1 MKVTKYDG
9 GGINDNRSVNRRES
23 DRLKKQQRIK
33 DLEAEI
39 EKAKGTPEAKALVE
53 EYRSITK
60 MNDGGKL
67 SKKLEKIQTKAQKKA
82 AKAHARGEKKG
93 GKVVGTKRV
102 TTAAEPRMLSSRRET
117 VKVYEK
123 EQKALDK
130 GVRKQS
136 KAIDRDYF
144 KKERKKKRRSY
155 KGLGLSARVA
165 NKRKSRSKSPRPRR
179 TSGAIGSA
187 IGRVS
192 ERIANKGTAGSKARK
207 RSRGCGRDCQ
217 NKIRAG
223 KAGFNK

>member
-1 MKVTKYDG
+1 MKVKKYDG
-9 GGINDNRSVNRRES
+9 GGITDDRSVNRRES
-23 DRLKKQQRIK
+23 DRLKKQKRIK
-33 DLEAEI
+33 ELESSI

-53 EYRSITK
+53 EYRSLTK
-60 MNDGGKL
+60 MNRGGKI
-67 SKKLEKIQTKAQKKA
+67 SEKLAKIQAKAKKKA

-93 GKVVGTKRV
+93 GKVVETKRV

-136 KAIDRDYF
+136 KAIDKDYF

-155 KGLGLSARVA
+155 KGIGLAARAA